1 MHGLSFKAD
10 LLFVVAGMQ
19 QAYAHLMNLED
30 ASGGNILEVF
40 TILH

>member
-19 QAYAHLMNLED
+19 QAYAHLED